1 MTHTKFVYLASAF
14 ALLCVTCL
22 IIGGSFLWV
31 AASSVPA
38 NKVANSVNLP
48 ADITPT
54 ASTTTVPVVEP
65 SPTPTDTPVEQPSPT
80 PTDTPVTQPT
90 PTPTPVPSTH
100 STVSPLLFG
109 TNLNLWDS
117 HDQVLSSAATQA
129 MLQQMHVKM
138 VRIPTRSN
146 LTEATIVQAA
156 QIVKN
161 IGAVPLIILMRRETN
176 PNALLDD
183 TRVIMA
189 MNRVFGNSV
198 VYYEY
203 GNEADLG
210 NGDPRPYIASWNALV
225 PLLKQAATNGR
236 FVGPATYLYD
246 FNYLRDFLKG
256 AQPLPD
262 AVSWHEY
269 TCGATWAADVCLSHI
284 DNWSKHIANARGI
297 MQAAVGRQ
305 FPIMITEWNYTAEHQ
320 VAGDGKNDNPSFMTA
335 WTTKAFQVLA
345 ANNVFAAMQYVCT
358 NGQVPLIATDNT
370 MTPQGM
376 AFQAQYNSMI
386 GPS

>member
-1 MTHTKFVYLASAF
+1 MKPGMMHTKFIYLAGAF
-14 ALLCVTCL
+14 GLIFMTCL
-22 IIGGSFLWV
+22 VIGGSFLQF
-31 AASSVPA
+31 S
-38 NKVANSVNLP
+38 ANSLPADKLANSANQP

-54 ASTTTVPVVEP
+54 ASAITVPVLA
-65 SPTPTDTPVEQPSPT
+65 TSPT
-80 PTDTPVTQPT
+80 PTDTPVTQPS
-90 PTPTPVPSTH
+90 PTPTPSVQP
-100 STVSPLLFG
+100 TVSPLLFG
-109 TNLNLWDS
+109 TNLNLWDA
-117 HDQVLSSAATQA
+117 HDQVLSSATTQA

-138 VRIPTRSN
+138 VRIPTRRN

-161 IGAVPLIILMRRETN
+161 IGAVPLLILMRREAD

-183 TRVIMA
+183 TRVITD
-189 MNRVFGNSV
+189 MNRIFGNSI

-210 NGDPRPYIASWNALV
+210 NGNPNPYIASWNALV
-225 PLLKQAATNGR
+225 PQLKAASTNGR

-246 FNYLRDFLKG
+246 FNYLRDFLQG

-269 TCGATWAADVCLSHI
+269 TCGASWAADVCLSHI
-284 DNWSKHIANARGI
+284 DNWTNHITNARGI
-297 MQAAVGRQ
+297 MQATVGRQ
-305 FPIMITEWNYTAEHQ
+305 LPIMISEWNYTADHN
-320 VAGDGKNDNPSFMTA
+320 VAGDGKNDNPTFMAA

-358 NGQVPLIATDNT
+358 NGQVPLIATNNT
-370 MTPQGM
+370 LTPQGM